1 MCPSVG
7 KLQDF
12 NLTFFFELS
21 FNLFSDFRQRQTFA
35 GVILGA
41 LLHEAPA
48 SLFVVVGAVVAGV
61 EVVQVGGH
69 LGLQLVLDQE
79 SVHAAVEELG
89 SEAVVPRKIYK
100 S

>member
-1 MCPSVG
+1 M
-7 KLQDF
+7 
-12 NLTFFFELS
+12 
-21 FNLFSDFRQRQTFA
+21 
-35 GVILGA
+35 
-41 LLHEAPA
+41 
-48 SLFVVVGAVVAGV
+48 

-100 S
+100 SYSFFVELASYYGFYQHYPLSFNQRRR